1 MKLIL
6 TIFEQMVG
14 LKINLKKVKSFA
26 MGKQKN
32 LRMNTFNSLVVMP
45 ENTPFDI

>member
-14 LKINLKKVKSFA
+14 LKINLKKSKIFCY
-26 MGKQKN
+26 GKAKEFEDEYFQLFGCDAGKY
-32 LRMNTFNSLVVMP
+32 
-45 ENTPFDI
+45 PF